1 MLPTVVGQDPNEI
14 ISVSK
19 MGKISAKRTL
29 GSAVVFVQ
37 VTEENAVTQKMSLTV
52 HVKSVTYLM
61 LNALKV
67 VKPVQTLDQ
76 WPLGLKLPLEITFHD
91 EYGTKF
97 DAVEDS
103 AMIAALN
110 YRPNRYYLCSKLNMK
125 LKIGCLKDVT

>member
-1 MLPTVVGQDPNEI
+1 MGQDPNEI
-14 ISVSK
+14 ITVSK

-52 HVKSVTYLM
+52 QVKSVTYLM

-67 VKPVQTLDQ
+67 VKPVQTLDK

-103 AMIAALN
+103 AMVAALN
-110 YRPNRYYLCSKLNMK
+110 YRPNRYVLCNEQKL
-125 LKIGCLKDVT
+125 I